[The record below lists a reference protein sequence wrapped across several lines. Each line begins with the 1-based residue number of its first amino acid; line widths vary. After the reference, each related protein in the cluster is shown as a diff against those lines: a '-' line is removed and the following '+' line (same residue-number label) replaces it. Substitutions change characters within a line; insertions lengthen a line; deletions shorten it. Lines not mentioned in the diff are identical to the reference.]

1 MKKIS
6 VGILLL
12 SLLFSCTSYDE
23 DVSGLSS
30 DYSLTGS
37 KSGGSSA
44 NGEGN
49 PIEPGKITSG
59 EWNDLNNWV
68 FMDSLLNSQDYSKM
82 PTYWKLFTNHRVS
95 VKVVDSELKPAVD
108 QQITLKYNGKNVWIA
123 KTNNEGKAELWVDV
137 FQKSETI
144 DLAKLQIEVGAK
156 TITGVKTFESG
167 INTIILTS
175 NVSKPNNVELAF
187 VVDATG
193 SMGDELEYL
202 KTELKDV
209 ISRAKTNN
217 PNVSMLTGS
226 VFYRDEEDDY
236 VTRISNFSSDINTTL
251 DFIKKQSAS
260 GGGDFPEAVHTALD
274 KAINNLQWSSSAR
287 TRIIFLLLD
296 APPHYETKIISEI
309 QSHLQ
314 TASEKGIMIIPIT
327 ASGID
332 KETEF
337 LMRFMSV
344 ITNGTYVFITNDSG
358 IGSEHLKPTVGKY
371 EVEFLN
377 NLMLRLINKYSMI
390 PQ

>member
-1 MKKIS
+1 MKKFSI
-6 VGILLL
+6 GLLL
-12 SLLFSCTSYDE
+12 LTILFSCSKYDG
-23 DVSGLSS
+23 DLSEMS
-30 DYSLTGS
+30 ADYSLTGS

-49 PIEPGKITSG
+49 PLEPGKITSG

-95 VKVVDSELKPAVD
+95 VKVVDSALKPAVD

-123 KTNNEGKAELWVDV
+123 KTNNEGKAELWVDL

-144 DLAKLQIEVGAK
+144 DLAKLQIEVGTK

-167 INTIILTS
+167 INTITLTS
-175 NVSKPNNVELAF
+175 NVSKPNKVELAF

-209 ISRAKTNN
+209 ISRAKADN
-217 PNVSMLTGS
+217 PSVSLLTGS

-274 KAINNLQWSSSAR
+274 KAINDLQWSSTAR

-296 APPHYETKIISEI
+296 APPHYETKIVSEI
-309 QSHLQ
+309 QNHLQ
-314 TASEKGIMIIPIT
+314 TASEKGILIIPIT

-337 LMRFMSV
+337 LMRFMAV

-358 IGSEHLKPTVGKY
+358 IGGEHIKPTVGKY
-371 EVEFLN
+371 QVEFLN
-377 NLMLRLINKYSMI
+377 NLMLRLINKYSKTE
-390 PQ
+390 